1 MAVTQ
6 ILQRFLAGS
15 LTGPL
20 HWLRSSLPILRIT
33 LLGLLVSTVLVSC
46 SKEQQSVEFDVA
58 TEEGRFFSADYQDKV
73 VYLDFW
79 ATWCAPCRASFP
91 WMNEMREKYKSE
103 GLQIVA
109 VSIDADRVLARRFA
123 TELGAR
129 FEVGYDPEGNVADL
143 FDVNVMP
150 TSVILGKGG
159 TVIEVH
165 KGFNEAKKVDY
176 ENAIVSALKAL

>member
-6 ILQRFLAGS
+6 ILQRFLVRS
-15 LTGPL
+15 LTRPL
-20 HWLRSSLPILRIT
+20 VWLRSALPILRIA
-33 LLGLLVSTVLVSC
+33 LLGSLLTTVLVSC
-46 SKEQQSVEFDVA
+46 SREQQSVEFDVA
-58 TEEGRFFSADYQDKV
+58 TEDGRFFSADYQDKV

>member
-6 ILQRFLAGS
+6 ILQRFLVRS
-15 LTGPL
+15 LARPL
-20 HWLRSSLPILRIT
+20 IWLRSALPILRIA
-33 LLGLLVSTVLVSC
+33 LLSSLFATVLVSC
-46 SKEQQSVEFDVA
+46 AQEQQTVEFDVA
-58 TEEGRFFSADYQDKV
+58 TEDGRFFSADYQDKV

-123 TELGAR
+123 TELDAR
-129 FEVGYDPEGNVADL
+129 FAVGYDPEGNVADL
-143 FDVNVMP
+143 FNVNVMP

-176 ENAIVSALKAL
+176 EKAIVSALKTL